1 MVFDAI
7 YDEYEKRIIEEFKH
21 SKSEEEI
28 EDMLEAK
35 EIHDII
41 LKRLA
46 KALAVAVYRNGKI
59 EDIHAGDYDG
69 PSDFNGIPDSCMKE
83 INIDVCNKM
92 YTMLHLLTSS
102 DKEDLQIAY
111 RDIVFS
117 ELCASEWNDPELDES
132 LYFKLD

>member
-7 YDEYEKRIIEEFKH
+7 YDEYEKRIIEEFKQ

-41 LKRLA
+41 LKRFA

-69 PSDFNGIPDSCMKE
+69 PCDF
-83 INIDVCNKM
+83 
-92 YTMLHLLTSS
+92 
-102 DKEDLQIAY
+102 
-111 RDIVFS
+111 
-117 ELCASEWNDPELDES
+117 
-132 LYFKLD
+132 

>member
-41 LKRLA
+41 LKRFA

-59 EDIHAGDYDG
+59 EDIMGQEK
-69 PSDFNGIPDSCMKE
+69 PNQKE
-83 INIDVCNKM
+83 QIKFKVC
-92 YTMLHLLTSS
+92 S
-102 DKEDLQIAY
+102 A
-111 RDIVFS
+111 FS
-117 ELCASEWNDPELDES
+117 ICTRAAR
-132 LYFKLD
+132 